1 MPQGNDRVRLSA
13 LHRYPL
19 KSGRAQILQTATVG
33 AIGIDGDRN
42 WMLIDA
48 NGEMITGREFPKLVL
63 VEAVA
68 DADGATFTAPGQ
80 QPLRVPSDAMT
91 VEQDCEVWKHRFTAL
106 SGSQSA
112 DRWFSAYIGEDCR
125 LLYIGNVP
133 GRRRLPTDGQ
143 IPLSF
148 ADGYP
153 LLLIGQASLDDL
165 NARLKQ
171 PVAMLA
177 FRPNLVV
184 EGAVAFAEDR
194 WRRVR
199 IGGVLFDVAKPCT
212 RCIFTTVDPE
222 RGERSAD
229 REPLL
234 TLARYRRSEIGTC
247 FGMNLIARSAGRL
260 HLGDTVDVL
269 E

>member
-1 MPQGNDRVRLSA
+1 MRLSA

-33 AIGIDGDRN
+33 AIGVAGDRI

-48 NGEMITGREFPKLVL
+48 DGEMITGREFPKLVL
-63 VEAVA
+63 VEAIA
-68 DADGATFTAPGQ
+68 DADGATTFAAPGQ
-80 QPLRVPSDAMT
+80 TPLRVRTDAMT
-91 VEQDCEVWKHRFTAL
+91 VEQPCEVWKNRFSAL
-106 SGSQSA
+106 TGSRSA
-112 DRWFSAYIGEDCR
+112 DLWFGDYLGKECR
-125 LLYIGNVP
+125 LLFIGDIP
-133 GRRRLPTDGQ
+133 GRRRLATDGQ

-153 LLLIGQASLDDL
+153 LLLIGKASLDDL

-184 EGAVAFAEDR
+184 EGAIAFAEDQ

-199 IGGVLFDVAKPCT
+199 IGEVIFDVAKPCT

-234 TLARYRRSEIGTC
+234 TLARYRRFEIGTC

-260 HLGDTVDVL
+260 RLGDAVEVL